1 METYYT
7 KKEFND
13 MKQALEKKIKMLE
26 KQNKALLNKLKN
38 VAG

>member
-13 MKQALEKKIKMLE
+13 MKKSLEKRIQILE
-26 KQNKALLNKLKN
+26 KQNKELKDKLKRN
-38 VAG
+38 